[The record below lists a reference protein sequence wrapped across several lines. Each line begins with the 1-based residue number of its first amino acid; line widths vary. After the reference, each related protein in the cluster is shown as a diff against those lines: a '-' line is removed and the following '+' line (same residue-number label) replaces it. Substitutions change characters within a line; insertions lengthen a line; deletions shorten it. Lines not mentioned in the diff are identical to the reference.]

1 MTVPS
6 NLIPVRVT
14 ELPRYEGHDP
24 SGYTPY
30 SINGKSYRAQLL
42 GLVAFGFVPN
52 TRSVNTG
59 TGLLGGGDLS
69 EDRTLYLDYGD
80 GTPGAPL
87 GVASPGF
94 SSHPARADHVHPMVD
109 LSGGDAGELTGILPM
124 EHGGSGAAL
133 VPNAGGVLYST
144 TSALA
149 IAAPGTVGAFLVSTG
164 AGAPQ
169 WVTFSPVNPQKLG
182 VANPGTSPAPARA
195 DHVHPAV
202 DLTDPGQITGVL
214 PPAHGGLG
222 ATNLTGYVIGH
233 GTSGFTAS
241 PAIPVADV
249 SGTKAQFNNSLTDG
263 DFVFVGDHV
272 PVADVDGAV
281 PEAPIDGKQYAR
293 KDAAW
298 AEVTAKVEEAPI
310 DGRQYA
316 RQDAAWHEVNGFPE
330 APIDGK
336 QYARQDADW
345 SEVIGAVTEA
355 PTDGRLYARQ
365 GSTAS
370 WQPAADMT
378 AQRREFIAAGGET
391 VFATTYPYVVGYLD
405 VYVNGVRLATA
416 EYNATNGTTAILTN
430 PVVAGDVVVLDGF
443 TSAAVTVEMTAQRV
457 EYIATAGQTTFATT
471 YPYAVGFMGVYVNG
485 VRLANSEFT
494 ATDGVNVVL
503 TTPATAGY
511 TVLLEGFVGG
521 AVSGPGPGTMAQF
534 DAACTDGDFVWQTKD
549 ATLGN
554 LTVNGYV
561 SAKGPGSTAFAPN
574 VTTMWVQSDQAYN
587 SGVAGGGISFSGKYN
602 AAGASLVDFGFI
614 SGVKENLTDGD
625 YNGALLFGTRPNGS
639 GGGNFERMRITS
651 TGRVGIGTATPLVA
665 LQVKAFVSPQFLIEA
680 TSPRGSGGCALAFHD
695 PTGQKGYIGYGDAND
710 VFTVVSQLNADM
722 VFQVNAVE
730 RMRIFADGNFRLSGL
745 VANQYSGITLQSK
758 YATASQQGYNYIETV
773 NSENAQNG
781 LLMFQQN
788 IDGST
793 EFLISTTP
801 PGSRTVDRRVERMRV
816 YGDGNTIFKNTVKV
830 QDSINGGIWLTRG
843 NGTTTSGYINF
854 MNTGGASLGYIGDM
868 PIASGGHIAY
878 SNSNGGAHNFFQP
891 VYAPSYPGP
900 SDERLKVNIV
910 DAPAGT
916 GALIDAMR
924 VVSFDWKDTGKHR
937 QYGLIAQQ
945 VNTVYPDVVFP
956 PTDEAGENAWGVD
969 NSMLVPLLIKE
980 IQSLRAR
987 LAAAGIA

>member
-1 MTVPS
+1 VTVPS

-87 GVASPGF
+87 GVASPGL

-298 AEVTAKVEEAPI
+298 AEVTA
-310 DGRQYA
+310 
-316 RQDAAWHEVNGFPE
+316 AALTPGSVVFAGTGGKLAEDNANLFWDDTNNRLGINQSDPRHPLDVNG
-330 APIDGK
+330 
-336 QYARQDADW
+336 
-345 SEVIGAVTEA
+345 
-355 PTDGRLYARQ
+355 
-365 GSTAS
+365 
-370 WQPAADMT
+370 DMT
-378 AQRREFIAAGGET
+378 IKDGGWLHCARNG
-391 VFATTYPYVVGYLD
+391 ATY
-405 VYVNGVRLATA
+405 
-416 EYNATNGTTAILTN
+416 
-430 PVVAGDVVVLDGF
+430 
-443 TSAAVTVEMTAQRV
+443 TSTIRA
-457 EYIATAGQTTFATT
+457 
-471 YPYAVGFMGVYVNG
+471 
-485 VRLANSEFT
+485 
-494 ATDGVNVVL
+494 GVNFDGTNARL
-503 TTPATAGY
+503 TFNTNNINC
-511 TVLLEGFVGG
+511 
-521 AVSGPGPGTMAQF
+521 AQF
-534 DAACTDGDFVWQTKD
+534 GSDGTF
-549 ATLGN
+549 
-554 LTVNGYV
+554 
-561 SAKGPGSTAFAPN
+561 
-574 VTTMWVQSDQAYN
+574 N
-587 SGVAGGGISFSGKYN
+587 SIRGGIKVN
-602 AAGASLVDFGFI
+602 Q
-614 SGVKENLTDGD
+614 
-625 YNGALLFGTRPNGS
+625 S
-639 GGGNFERMRITS
+639 GGGGVSLIPGDGTHSGYVQFR
-651 TGRVGIGTATPLVA
+651 RVDDSAI
-665 LQVKAFVSPQFLIEA
+665 
-680 TSPRGSGGCALAFHD
+680 
-695 PTGQKGYIGYGDAND
+695 GYIGYIPDAGG
-710 VFTVVSQLNADM
+710 DM
-722 VFQVNAVE
+722 VINNNLGGVRFDNAVV
-730 RMRIFADGNFRLSGL
+730 ITPANFWVG
-745 VANQYSGITLQSK
+745 
-758 YATASQQGYNYIETV
+758 
-773 NSENAQNG
+773 
-781 LLMFQQN
+781 
-788 IDGST
+788 
-793 EFLISTTP
+793 
-801 PGSRTVDRRVERMRV
+801 
-816 YGDGNTIFKNTVKV
+816 
-830 QDSINGGIWLTRG
+830 
-843 NGTTTSGYINF
+843 
-854 MNTGGASLGYIGDM
+854 GYIGIPGSVVAKQNSGTAIQTWTPDNNYNAM
-868 PIASGGHIAY
+868 VMNHLGAIAGTIWVTNTSTTY
-878 SNSNGGAHNFFQP
+878 SSA
-891 VYAPSYPGP
+891 
-900 SDERLKVNIV
+900 SDERLKANIADATV
-910 DAPAGT
+910 DT
-916 GALIDAMR
+916 GAVIDAIKVR
-924 VVSFDWKDTGKHR
+924 QFDWKSDNAHVRLGFV
-937 QYGLIAQQ
+937 AQE
-945 VNTVYPDVVFP
+945 VNPIYPEAVVP
-956 PTDEAGENAWGVD
+956 PTGEAELDVWMMDNAK
-969 NSMLVPLLIKE
+969 MVPLLFKE

-987 LAAAGIA
+987 LAAVEAKVP